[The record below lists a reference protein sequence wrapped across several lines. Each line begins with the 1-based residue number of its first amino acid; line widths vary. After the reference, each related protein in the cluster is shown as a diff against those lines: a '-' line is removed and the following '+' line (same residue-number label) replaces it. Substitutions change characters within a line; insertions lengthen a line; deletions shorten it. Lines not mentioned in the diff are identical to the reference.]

1 MTSIIHAAALLLTAA
16 GLAAGV
22 WVLALTR
29 QIPLSVTVVLDF
41 FTAAGIL
48 RLGGPLT
55 WSGLATVAL
64 TITVR
69 QLAGR
74 GLRALNPHPRV
85 QRAMPPAA
93 YPLVL
98 NQSSAAPRTQSTGE
112 N

>member
-1 MTSIIHAAALLLTAA
+1 MTSIIHAAALLLTAGGLTA
-16 GLAAGV
+16 GA
-22 WVLALTR
+22 WVLAQTR
-29 QIPLSVTVVLDF
+29 QISLSLTLLMDF

-48 RLGGPLT
+48 RLVGLPT

-74 GLRALNPHPRV
+74 GLRALNPNPRA
-85 QRAMPPAA
+85 QRAMPPTP
-93 YPLVL
+93 YPPFL
-98 NQSSAAPRTQSTGE
+98 NQSSAVPRTQSTAE